1 MAATTSQRDGETP
14 GTPDP
19 PGTPDVTA
27 GRHQAPAA
35 APKTYRPPLS
45 PFWWLHNRRYFLF
58 MLREATAVPIVL
70 WLVVLLVDLAR
81 LGAGPGPDG
90 AAPRLM
96 ETPLYVAF
104 SVVCLVFALLHSV
117 TWLGISGLILRV
129 PLGERDLAP
138 RLVTAANFGLWAVV
152 TLVVGAL
159 LILLGR

>member
-14 GTPDP
+14 GTPGT
-19 PGTPDVTA
+19 PGTPA
-27 GRHQAPAA
+27 APPTP
-35 APKTYRPPLS
+35 PKTYRPPLS

-58 MLREATAVPIVL
+58 MLREFTAVPIVL
-70 WLVVLLVDLAR
+70 WLLVLLVDLAR
-81 LGAGPGPDG
+81 LGGGPGPDG
-90 AAPRLM
+90 AAPRLLS
-96 ETPLYVAF
+96 TPVYVAF
-104 SVVCLVFALLHSV
+104 SVVCLAFALLHSV

-138 RLVTAANFGLWAVV
+138 RVVTAANFALWAVV